1 MSRQEVGL
9 LIAVAFLGGCAT
21 ASPPPIVTA
30 PVPPIR
36 VEVPVPVACVTEIPP
51 LPART
56 PVDPDAAI
64 QQTAAAAA
72 ADVHHLEDHVREL
85 RALLLACKEVKP

>member
-1 MSRQEVGL
+1 MRCLAIVL
-9 LIAVAFLGGCAT
+9 LLAGCAT
-21 ASPPPIVTA
+21 TQPPPIVTA
-30 PVPPIR
+30 PVPPVR

-72 ADVHHLEDHVREL
+72 ADVHNLEDHVREL
-85 RALLLACKEVKP
+85 RALLTACKEVKP